1 MIYFIRLILVSF
13 IILTST
19 IFSQDIKELKLDL
32 KKSSELT
39 FKNLRLYP
47 ILAENKFIEKNSKT
61 GNYLNLKE
69 ALEQGKVK
77 ITEKTRQR
85 DSNEINIIDG
95 SMINRPNREVEARI
109 NPPIRQDSGNINQ
122 QVQVQSYD
130 YSTTGQ
136 VNTLVIENLSQ
147 DTVYLMAGDVVKG
160 GKQDRIVGK
169 DMLILPGSKDI
180 DLGVFCVEK
189 GRWHVTGDSSNEF
202 KGYFNVVSNSIRG
215 SVQKEAN
222 QSKVWSKVDE
232 ITAQNKAGS
241 TTSTYTALEK
251 SEEFTKANDEYI
263 KFFENKFDDSKGVV
277 GFVAVTGDSVLG
289 TDIFCNPE
297 LFRKQYKFLIHSY
310 ITDAISFG
318 KEVKINNEK
327 VIEFMNKAFQKFEQK
342 LPDESETKLKFKNKD
357 DQLIHFY
364 MQ

>member
-1 MIYFIRLILVSF
+1 MFNFIRIFLVC
-13 IILTST
+13 IILFTQSV
-19 IFSQDIKELKLDL
+19 FSQDFKELKLDL
-32 KKSSELT
+32 KNIDVLT
-39 FKNLRLYP
+39 FKNLRIYP
-47 ILAENKFIEKNSKT
+47 VVAADNFIERNSKT

-77 ITEKTRQR
+77 ISEKIRQR
-85 DSNEINIIDG
+85 DSSEINIIEG

-109 NPPIRQDSGNINQ
+109 NPPVQQDSGLINQ
-122 QVQVQSYD
+122 QIQVQNYD
-130 YSTTGQ
+130 FSSTGQ
-136 VNTLVIENLSQ
+136 VNTLVIENISQ

-169 DMLILPGSKDI
+169 DVLILPGSKDI
-180 DLGVFCVEK
+180 DIGVFCVEK
-189 GRWHVTGDSSNEF
+189 GRWHVSGDSSHEF

-215 SVQKEAN
+215 SVQTEAN

-232 ITAQNKAGS
+232 ITAQNKAMS
-241 TTSTYTALEK
+241 STSTYAALEN
-251 SEEFTKANDEYI
+251 SEEFRKSNDEYV
-263 KFFENKFDDSKGVV
+263 KFFENKFDNSKDVI

-297 LFRKQYKFLIHSY
+297 LFRKQYRFLIHSY

-318 KEVKINNEK
+318 KEVKINNIK
-327 VIEFMNKAFQKFEQK
+327 VIEYMNKAFQKLEQK
-342 LPDESETKLKFKNKD
+342 LPDETELKLKFKNNEE
-357 DQLIHFY
+357 QMIHFY